1 MESND
6 RLLQIPEIQERRSKK
21 SLQTAP
27 QDYPPA
33 YSPFYDDEALGDSRS
48 IREYFNIV
56 YKRLPLIL
64 AATIIV
70 TAAVAFYMFR
80 LSDQYAAA
88 ATMIVEPPKPKAT
101 DSQSVI
107 LNFGYDQNYYNT
119 QLQLM
124 RSEDVMRDVV
134 VKMKLYEK
142 DSLYGGKSRGIFETL
157 GAMFT
162 GGPKNSEEAGALPVV
177 DSVDGETVDQIN
189 LTPEQSQRADKYTA
203 ALVNSLV
210 VEKVEGT
217 NLVKLTMNGSDPE
230 LIRRV
235 ADTLTEVYK
244 DRSIMLATKTQ
255 VEAHKEL
262 QNSIEKLKKTIEDG
276 EQNYI
281 GALRESNLPVGD
293 GKGAELSASR
303 LSTVSS
309 QYLTAIDERRKLEA
323 EYSAAVQAKN
333 PYALSDASGGVL
345 ASQLRQTKTE
355 RKAKFDEQVRALDEK
370 VKTAES
376 ELAKLRV
383 KYTEQHWKVKEAIS
397 LIASLKE
404 QKNQLEDESK
414 QIIEDE
420 SKTLEKAVQKEIT
433 SALAAKLNTARRRE
447 AQLAAAY
454 EQESAKAN
462 QQGQKE
468 TMLTTA
474 RREIENNRGILD
486 RLLQREREME
496 LSINT
501 SAPDNIK
508 VSGKAQV
515 NRTGPQ
521 RTRNIL
527 IALFISLA
535 GGIGLT
541 FLLDYLD
548 DSIKSSDD
556 IGRSLGL
563 PTLGLIPHQKMMDRG
578 KKQKLLTGGSNGRGP
593 STEFVALEDNRSG
606 MAEAYRH
613 LRTSLLFS
621 SAGKPPETILVT
633 SSQPSEGKTT
643 TAINTAITL
652 AQSGAE
658 IVIIDCDLRRP
669 RLHSLFD
676 LENTHG
682 LTNYLSGE
690 RNTDN
695 LLKPYPKLP
704 NLKVITS
711 GPIPPNPAELLSS
724 NEMKN
729 LLQFLK
735 GKFAHVVID
744 SPPAISFTDAAIIAT
759 LVDGVV
765 LVAMAGKSSVHLMRR
780 FKHRLLNMG
789 ARIYGV
795 VLNGL
800 KPNSVEYGYYGYG
813 YGYDYSNYYQKD
825 DSTPLMEEVAAE
837 ELGEGWI
844 EEIDDEDQNGSG
856 K

>member
-6 RLLQIPEIQERRSKK
+6 RLLQIPEIKDRRSDKG
-21 SLQTAP
+21 LQTSP
-27 QDYPPA
+27 QEYPPT
-33 YSPFYDDEALGDSRS
+33 YSPFYDDDSLGDSRS

-64 AATIIV
+64 AITIII

-80 LSDQYAAA
+80 QPNEYAAT

-124 RSEDVMRDVV
+124 RSQDLMSDVV
-134 VKMKLYEK
+134 VAMKLYERERL
-142 DSLYGGKSRGIFETL
+142 DGSTGRGIFETL
-157 GAMFT
+157 TSMFT
-162 GGPKNSEEAGALPVV
+162 GGGKQPEQQGALPVI
-177 DSVDGETVDQIN
+177 DTAEGETVEQVT
-189 LTPEQSQRADKYTA
+189 LTPEQKQRAEEYASK
-203 ALVNSLV
+203 LSGMLS
-210 VEKVEGT
+210 VEKVETT
-217 NLVKLTMNGSDPE
+217 NLVNVTLKGSDPE
-230 LIRRV
+230 LIQQV
-235 ADTLTEVYK
+235 ANTLAEMYK
-244 DRSIMLATKTQ
+244 VQSIELATDNQKK
-255 VEAHKEL
+255 ALKEL
-262 QNSIEKLKKTIEDG
+262 KDSIVELKKTISDQEVAF
-276 EQNYI
+276 I
-281 GALRESNLPVGD
+281 GNLRASNLPVGD
-293 GKGAELSASR
+293 GKATELSASR
-303 LSTVSS
+303 LGTVSS
-309 QYLTAIDERRKLEA
+309 QLLEAIDARRKLEA
-323 EYSAAVQAKN
+323 EYAAAMQAKN
-333 PYALSDASGGVL
+333 PYALSDASGSLL
-345 ASQLRQTKTE
+345 ASQLRTTKSE
-355 RKAKFDEQVRALDEK
+355 RKAKFDEQIRSIDEK
-370 VKTAES
+370 IKTAES

-383 KYTEQHWKVKEAIS
+383 KYTNEHWRVKEGVS
-397 LIASLKE
+397 LVDSLKT
-404 QKNQLEDESK
+404 QKTDLEAESK
-414 QIIEDE
+414 KIIEEE
-420 SKTLEKAVQKEIT
+420 SKTLEKEVQKEIT
-433 SALAAKLNTARRRE
+433 SALAARLNTARRRE
-447 AQLAAAY
+447 AQLSAAY
-454 EQESAKAN
+454 EQEAARAN
-462 QQGQKE
+462 QQGQEE

-474 RREIENNRGILD
+474 KREIENNRGILD

-496 LSINT
+496 LSIDA

-508 VSGKAQV
+508 VTGKAQAGLV
-515 NRTGPQ
+515 GPA
-521 RTRNIL
+521 RSRNIL
-527 IALFISLA
+527 IALFISLV

-556 IGRSLGL
+556 IGRGLGL
-563 PTLGLIPHQKMMDRG
+563 PTLGLIPHQKTLEKR
-578 KKQKLLTGGSNGRGP
+578 KQKLLPGSSNGRTA

-658 IVIIDCDLRRP
+658 VVIIDCDLRRP

-690 RNTDN
+690 KNTDN
-695 LLKPYPKLP
+695 LLKPFPDLP
-704 NLKVITS
+704 NLKIITS

-724 NEMKN
+724 NEMKH

-735 GKFAHVVID
+735 GKFQHVVID

-795 VLNGL
+795 VLNGI
-800 KPNSVEYGYYGYG
+800 KPNSVEYSYYGYG
-813 YGYDYSNYYQKD
+813 DDYSRYYRED
-825 DSTPLMEEVAAE
+825 ESTPMLEEVAGE

-844 EEIDDEDQNGSG
+844 EESDDEPANGSSR
-856 K
+856 

>member
-6 RLLQIPEIQERRSKK
+6 RLLQIPEIKDRRSERG
-21 SLQTAP
+21 LQPQP

-33 YSPFYDDEALGDSRS
+33 YSPFYDDDSLGDSRS
-48 IREYFNIV
+48 IREYFSIV

-64 AATIIV
+64 AITIMV
-70 TAAVAFYMFR
+70 TAVVAFYMFR
-80 LSDQYAAA
+80 QPNEYAAT

-124 RSEDVMRDVV
+124 RSQDLMRDVV
-134 VKMKLYEK
+134 VAMKLYERE
-142 DSLYGGKSRGIFETL
+142 SLDGNRQRGIFETL
-157 GAMFT
+157 GAMIT
-162 GGPKNSEEAGALPVV
+162 GGGRQPEQQSALPAI
-177 DSVDGETVDQIN
+177 DSREADTVEQVS
-189 LTPEQSQRADKYTA
+189 LTPEQKQRAESYA
-203 ALVNSLV
+203 GELAGMLS
-210 VEKVEGT
+210 VEKVETT
-217 NLVKLTMNGSDPE
+217 NLVNLTIRGSEPE
-230 LIRRV
+230 LIQQV
-235 ADTLTEVYK
+235 ANTLAEMYKVQSTE
-244 DRSIMLATKTQ
+244 LATKNEKQ
-255 VEAHKEL
+255 ALADLKD
-262 QNSIEKLKKTIEDG
+262 SIIELKKTISDQEIDF
-276 EQNYI
+276 I
-281 GALRESNLPVGD
+281 GKLRESNLPVGD
-293 GKGAELSASR
+293 GKTTELSASR
-303 LSTVSS
+303 LGTVSS
-309 QYLTAIDERRKLEA
+309 QLLEAIDARRKLEA
-323 EYSAAVQAKN
+323 EYAAALQAKN
-333 PYALSDASGGVL
+333 PYALSDSSGSLL
-345 ASQLRQTKTE
+345 ASQLRETKSE
-355 RKAKFDEQVRALDEK
+355 RKAKFDEQIGSIDEK
-370 VKTAES
+370 IKEAES

-383 KYTEQHWKVKEAIS
+383 KYTNEHWRVKEGVS
-397 LIASLKE
+397 LVDSLKR
-404 QKNQLEDESK
+404 QKTDLEAESK
-414 QIIEDE
+414 KIIDEE
-420 SKTLEKAVQKEIT
+420 SKTLEKEVQKEIT

-447 AQLAAAY
+447 AQLSAAY
-454 EQESAKAN
+454 EQEAARAN
-462 QQGQKE
+462 QQGQQE

-474 RREIENNRGILD
+474 KREIENNRGILD

-496 LSINT
+496 LSIDA

-508 VSGKAQV
+508 VTGKAQASPV
-515 NRTGPQ
+515 GPA
-521 RTRNIL
+521 RSRNIL
-527 IALFISLA
+527 IALFISLV

-563 PTLGLIPHQKMMDRG
+563 PTLGLIPHQKALDKR
-578 KKQKLLTGGSNGRGP
+578 KPKLLPGNSNGRTS

-652 AQSGAE
+652 AQSGADV
-658 IVIIDCDLRRP
+658 VIIDCDLRRP

-690 RNTDN
+690 KNTEN
-695 LLKPYPKLP
+695 LLKPFPDLP

-724 NEMKN
+724 NEMKH

-735 GKFAHVVID
+735 GRFQHVVID

-765 LVAMAGKSSVHLMRR
+765 LVAMAGKSSIHLMRR

-789 ARIYGV
+789 ARVYGV
-795 VLNGL
+795 VLNGI
-800 KPNSVEYGYYGYG
+800 KPNSVEYSYYG
-813 YGYDYSNYYQKD
+813 YGYDYSRYYRED
-825 DSTPLMEEVAAE
+825 ETTPRLEEVAGD
-837 ELGEGWI
+837 ELGPGW
-844 EEIDDEDQNGSG
+844 EEE
-856 K
+856 KE

>member
-6 RLLQIPEIQERRSKK
+6 RLLQIPEIQERRTNKG
-21 SLQTAP
+21 LQQSP
-27 QDYPPA
+27 QEYPAA
-33 YSPFYDDEALGDSRS
+33 YSPFYDDESLGDGRS
-48 IREYFNIV
+48 VREYFNIV

-64 AATIIV
+64 AVTIIV
-70 TAAVAFYMFR
+70 TAGVAFYMFR
-80 LSDQYAAA
+80 QQNVYSAT

-124 RSEDVMRDVV
+124 KSQDLMKDVV
-134 VKMKLYEK
+134 VALNLYER
-142 DSLYGGKSRGIFETL
+142 DELVPGGKRGIFQTVS
-157 GAMFT
+157 AMFT
-162 GGPKNSEEAGALPVV
+162 GGGNETEKQQALPVI
-177 DSVDGETVDQIN
+177 DSAESDTVEQVS
-189 LTPEQSQRADKYTA
+189 LTPEQEKRAEEYAST
-203 ALVNSLV
+203 LSSWLS
-210 VEKVEGT
+210 VEKVEST
-217 NLVKLTMNGSDPE
+217 NLVHLTLTGSDPE
-230 LIRRV
+230 LTGLV
-235 ADTLTEVYK
+235 ANTLAEMYK
-244 DRSIMLATKTQ
+244 VQSEQLATNTERQ
-255 VEAHKEL
+255 ALVELKK
-262 QNSIEKLKKTIEDG
+262 SIEELKNTISQQEVAF
-276 EQNYI
+276 I
-281 GALRESNLPVGD
+281 GSLRESNLPVGD
-293 GKGAELSASR
+293 GKVNELSATR
-303 LSTVSS
+303 LGTVSS
-309 QYLTAIDERRKLEA
+309 QLLEAIDQRRKLEA
-323 EYSAAVQAKN
+323 EYAAALQAKN
-333 PYALSDASGGVL
+333 PYALSDSTGSLV
-345 ASQLRQTKTE
+345 ASQLRETKSE
-355 RKAKFDEQVRALDEK
+355 RKAKFDDQIRGMDEK
-370 VKTAES
+370 IKEAES

-383 KYTEQHWKVKEAIS
+383 KYTNEHWKVKEAES
-397 LIASLKE
+397 LLASLKQ
-404 QKNQLEDESK
+404 QKSNLEAESRK
-414 QIIEDE
+414 VIEEE
-420 SKTLEKAVQKEIT
+420 SKTLEKEVQKEIT
-433 SALAAKLNTARRRE
+433 SALAARLITARRRE
-447 AQLAAAY
+447 AQLSAAY
-454 EQESAKAN
+454 EQEAARAN
-462 QQGQKE
+462 QQGQQE

-474 RREIENNRGILD
+474 KREIENNRGILD

-496 LSINT
+496 LSIDA

-508 VSGKAQV
+508 VTGKAQAGLV
-515 NRTGPQ
+515 GPA
-521 RTRNIL
+521 RSRNIL
-527 IALFISLA
+527 IALFISLV

-563 PTLGLIPHQKMMDRG
+563 PTLGLIPHQKTLER
-578 KKQKLLTGGSNGRGP
+578 KKPKLLAGGSNGRTP
-593 STEFVALEDNRSG
+593 STEFVALDDNRSG

-652 AQSGAE
+652 AQSGADV
-658 IVIIDCDLRRP
+658 VIIDCDLRRP

-690 RNTDN
+690 KNTDN
-695 LLKPYPKLP
+695 LLKPFPNLP

-735 GKFAHVVID
+735 GKFQHVVID

-795 VLNGL
+795 VLNGI

-813 YGYDYSNYYQKD
+813 YDYSNYYRAD

-837 ELGEGWI
+837 ELGEGWV
-844 EEIDDEDQNGSG
+844 EELGEQDDGNSNGSG
-856 K
+856 R

>member
-6 RLLQIPEIQERRSKK
+6 RLLQIPEIKDRRSERG
-21 SLQTAP
+21 LQPQP

-33 YSPFYDDEALGDSRS
+33 YSPFYDDDSLGDSRS
-48 IREYFNIV
+48 IREYFSIV

-64 AATIIV
+64 AITIIV

-80 LSDQYAAA
+80 QPNEYAAT

-124 RSEDVMRDVV
+124 RSQDLMRDVV
-134 VKMKLYEK
+134 VAMKLYERE
-142 DSLYGGKSRGIFETL
+142 SLHGSRQRGILETL
-157 GAMFT
+157 GAMVT
-162 GGPKNSEEAGALPVV
+162 GGGRQPEQQGALPVI
-177 DSVDGETVDQIN
+177 DSREGDTVEQVS
-189 LTPEQSQRADKYTA
+189 LTPEQKQRAEAYA
-203 ALVNSLV
+203 GELSGMLS
-210 VEKVEGT
+210 VEKVETT
-217 NLVKLTMNGSDPE
+217 NLVNLTLRGSEPE
-230 LIRRV
+230 LIQQV
-235 ADTLTEVYK
+235 ADTLAEMYKVQSTE
-244 DRSIMLATKTQ
+244 LATKNEKQ
-255 VEAHKEL
+255 ALADLKD
-262 QNSIEKLKKTIEDG
+262 SIIELKKTISDQEV
-276 EQNYI
+276 EFI
-281 GALRESNLPVGD
+281 GKLRESNLPVGD
-293 GKGAELSASR
+293 GKTTELSASR
-303 LSTVSS
+303 LGTVSS
-309 QYLTAIDERRKLEA
+309 QLLEAIDARRKLEA
-323 EYSAAVQAKN
+323 EYAAALQAKN
-333 PYALSDASGGVL
+333 PYALSDSSGSLL
-345 ASQLRQTKTE
+345 ASQLRETKSE
-355 RKAKFDEQVRALDEK
+355 RKAKFDEQIRSIDEK
-370 VKTAES
+370 IKGAES

-383 KYTEQHWKVKEAIS
+383 KYTNEHWRVKEGVS
-397 LIASLKE
+397 LVESLKR
-404 QKNQLEDESK
+404 QKTDLEAESK
-414 QIIEDE
+414 KIIEEE
-420 SKTLEKAVQKEIT
+420 SKTLEREVQKEIT
-433 SALAAKLNTARRRE
+433 SALAARLNTARRRE
-447 AQLAAAY
+447 AQLSAAY
-454 EQESAKAN
+454 EQEAARAN
-462 QQGQKE
+462 QQGQQE

-474 RREIENNRGILD
+474 KREIENNRGILD

-496 LSINT
+496 LSIDA

-508 VSGKAQV
+508 VTGNAQANLV
-515 NRTGPQ
+515 GPA
-521 RTRNIL
+521 RSRNIL
-527 IALFISLA
+527 IALFISLV

-563 PTLGLIPHQKMMDRG
+563 PTLGLIPHQKTFDKR
-578 KKQKLLTGGSNGRGP
+578 KQKLLPGNSNGRTA

-652 AQSGAE
+652 AQSGADV
-658 IVIIDCDLRRP
+658 VIIDCDLRRP

-690 RNTDN
+690 KNTEN
-695 LLKPYPKLP
+695 LLKPFPDLP

-724 NEMKN
+724 NEMKH

-735 GKFAHVVID
+735 GRFQHVVID

-765 LVAMAGKSSVHLMRR
+765 LVAMAGKSSIHLMRR

-789 ARIYGV
+789 ARVYGV
-795 VLNGL
+795 VLNGI
-800 KPNSVEYGYYGYG
+800 KPNSVEYSYYG
-813 YGYDYSNYYQKD
+813 YGYDYSRYYRED
-825 DSTPLMEEVAAE
+825 ESTPRLEEVAGD
-837 ELGEGWI
+837 ELGPGW
-844 EEIDDEDQNGSG
+844 EEE
-856 K
+856 KE